1 MKLKLVD
8 LQLNEVTGGVDLSEA
23 VFGARFNSDLV
34 AQVYQV
40 YMTNQ
45 RVSSAA
51 PKTRA
56 QVRGGG
62 RKPWAQKGT
71 GRARAGSIRSPLFRG
86 GGVVFGPAGRVWKSK
101 VNKKMKKSAIRSVL
115 SKHFADGT
123 LLAVVVT
130 DDGDKTAPLAK
141 AVRKFVEKIRGDK
154 HIEGR
159 LVTFVTDSADVRLG
173 LRNMQNLNVTSSDGV
188 NIYDV
193 LAPAILIFDKE
204 ALVKINEKLA

>member
-8 LQLNEVTGGVDLSEA
+8 LQLNEVTGDVNLSEA

-45 RVSSAA
+45 RVAGAS

-115 SKHFADGT
+115 SKHLADGT

-130 DDGDKTAPLAK
+130 DDGDKTTSLAK

-159 LVTFVTDSADVRLG
+159 LVTFVTDNPDVRLG
-173 LRNMQNLNVTSSDGV
+173 LRNMQNLNLASSDGV

-193 LAPAILIFDKE
+193 LSPAILIFDKE